1 LHWADVVA
9 SKLMQRGPRHV
20 ICSGTSISG
29 RPHIGS
35 AGDVIFADVIARA
48 VRRAGGEAEVVWIQ
62 DDMDPLRS
70 VPDQIPKEF
79 EAHLGKPVCDLPPV
93 GGVPFVEHFVRPF
106 LAGLAALGIRPRVVS
121 GAGLYRGGLATDL
134 VRIAL
139 DRADDVRRILTQF
152 SGSEKAED
160 WLPFSVVCQ
169 QCGRIAT
176 TKAYGRDAEG
186 RVLYRCA
193 GGVAGKKGIEGCGH
207 EGAAALTEGK
217 LAWRLDWAARWK
229 LLGVTCEPFGK
240 DHAAAGGSWDT
251 SSVII
256 EEVFGYPKPLPVV
269 YEHILVGGEKMSK
282 SKGNVVALEELLEV
296 VPPEVVRYLFVRT
309 DPNKHKDF
317 DWAKLPQLVEE
328 YERVERIH
336 YGLEAPSPRE
346 DVEELRRTYELSQV
360 SPAPLPSAR
369 PHQVP
374 FSHLVTIVQI
384 APDLEGVM
392 AVLGRTGELPPD
404 LDAASRAVL
413 AAKADRARAWVATR
427 APEDARFSLAPS
439 LPAEASSMLTDAQRA
454 FLAPVADALARGP
467 WTADAIHNTVHEH
480 GKAAGLKAGDA
491 FGAVYIALLGKRR
504 GPRLGYFLASID
516 RAWALAR
523 LAEAATAI
531 NK

>member
-48 VRRAGGEAEVVWIQ
+48 VLRAGGESEVVWIQ

-106 LAGLAALGIRPRVVS
+106 LAGLAALGIHPRVVS

-169 QCGRIAT
+169 RCGRIAT
-176 TKAYGRDAEG
+176 TKAYGRDADG

-193 GGVAGKKGIEGCGH
+193 GGVAGKRGIEGCGH

-256 EEVFGYPKPLPVV
+256 EEVFGYPRPLPVV

-328 YERVERIH
+328 YERVERIF

-346 DVEELRRTYELSQV
+346 DPEEMRRTYELSQV
-360 SPAPLPSAR
+360 ARSPPAR
-369 PHQVP
+369 LHQVP
-374 FSHLVTIVQI
+374 FGHLVTVVQI

-392 AVLGRTGELPPD
+392 AVLARTGELGAD
-404 LDAASRAVL
+404 LDAPSRTAL
-413 AAKADRARAWVATR
+413 ETKAACARAWVSLHAPDDVRFSVLATL
-427 APEDARFSLAPS
+427 APEAAV
-439 LPAEASSMLTDAQRA
+439 ALTDGQRA
-454 FLAPVADALARGP
+454 FLGRASEELAKGP
-467 WTADAIHNTVHEH
+467 WAADAIHDTVHEL
-480 GKAAGLKAGDA
+480 GKSAGLKAGDA
-491 FGAVYIALLGKRR
+491 FGAVYLALLGRRR
-504 GPRLGYFLASID
+504 GPRLGYFLASMD
-516 RAWALAR
+516 RPWALER
-523 LAEAATAI
+523 LAEAAHR
-531 NK
+531 KE